1 MKKGNLSFG
10 NIFMVAVFVGIG
22 IFSGHLIAEYL
33 DTVYSGSYVSDIIS
47 LALMMVCMYIMMYV
61 QIAIH
66 EGGHLVFGL
75 LTGYKFQS
83 YRIGSFILKKTEDG
97 LRTGRFSIAGTG
109 GQCLM
114 EPPELKDGR
123 IPYFLYNIGGSL
135 ANVIASVIFYLLAL
149 LWPGTFASIVLKMG
163 TIIGIGFAATNGIPL
178 HLTGIDN
185 DGANIVSLRKSPD
198 AVRAF
203 YAQLKITELSAKGT
217 RAKDMPED
225 LFKLPDD
232 ADLSNSLITSVAVM
246 NEQKLQ
252 DMHRFDEADKEAEKL
267 LALDSG
273 LEGLYRS
280 LLTCDRIFFAVLKGK
295 DYNAFL
301 DKAQLKYMKSMKSY
315 PPVIRTK
322 YAMALREKDEAEVKK
337 LLENFDK
344 VAKNYPTPADIE
356 SERELMMIA
365 KDKINNTD
373 A

>member
-1 MKKGNLSFG
+1 M
-10 NIFMVAVFVGIG
+10 
-22 IFSGHLIAEYL
+22 
-33 DTVYSGSYVSDIIS
+33 II
-47 LALMMVCMYIMMYV
+47 
-61 QIAIH
+61 Q
-66 EGGHLVFGL
+66 
-75 LTGYKFQS
+75 
-83 YRIGSFILKKTEDG
+83 
-97 LRTGRFSIAGTG
+97 
-109 GQCLM
+109 
-114 EPPELKDGR
+114 
-123 IPYFLYNIGGSL
+123 GGSL

-149 LWPGTFASIVLKMG
+149 LWLGTFASIVLKMG

-322 YAMALREKDEAEVKK
+322 YAMALKEKDEAEAKK
-337 LLENFDK
+337 LLEDFDK
-344 VAKNYPTPADIE
+344 VAKKYPTPADIE